1 MIALKKKKKTE
12 VSKFSFLNTV
22 NLIAHAANT
31 IARIVRWRTRK
42 KIEVVLGENQ
52 FGFWREK
59 EMRDA
64 SGMIG
69 IISEWTLAIHEELYA
84 CFVDW

>member
-31 IARIVRWRTRK
+31 IARIVR
-42 KIEVVLGENQ
+42 
-52 FGFWREK
+52 
-59 EMRDA
+59 
-64 SGMIG
+64 
-69 IISEWTLAIHEELYA
+69 
-84 CFVDW
+84 